1 MNKKDFEKAKNWII
15 ENQSSD
21 GSIYWDKKGRCDA
34 WDHCE
39 CLIALAIFEEWEAFD
54 KGIEWIMK
62 NINDEGLIFAEFNFG
77 KPTKKFFEA
86 HHAAYVF
93 LPLLQK
99 YLIDGEK
106 EYLKKLSKK
115 LKQIYKGTSLFKDD
129 DGYFYW
135 AKNSNGYLDN
145 SLITASCSIELSRR
159 AYERIFRVIEDGF
172 YESNEFLSDEMLN
185 SSKFNRDGI
194 DRSRFSMDSYYP
206 FMCGYVND
214 KKINKFL
221 DQFYVDGLG
230 IKCVIEE
237 PWVTLAESSEAVIAL
252 LKSGK
257 RDLAQKI
264 FIDLIQFKNKKG
276 VFPTGYQY
284 KLDLFWPEEQSTWT
298 NAAVIMAADCLFDLT
313 GKEKAI
319 LI

>member
-115 LKQIYKGTSLFKDD
+115 LKRYK
-129 DGYFYW
+129 
-135 AKNSNGYLDN
+135 
-145 SLITASCSIELSRR
+145 
-159 AYERIFRVIEDGF
+159 
-172 YESNEFLSDEMLN
+172 
-185 SSKFNRDGI
+185 
-194 DRSRFSMDSYYP
+194 
-206 FMCGYVND
+206 
-214 KKINKFL
+214 
-221 DQFYVDGLG
+221 
-230 IKCVIEE
+230 
-237 PWVTLAESSEAVIAL
+237 
-252 LKSGK
+252 
-257 RDLAQKI
+257 
-264 FIDLIQFKNKKG
+264 FI
-276 VFPTGYQY
+276 
-284 KLDLFWPEEQSTWT
+284 
-298 NAAVIMAADCLFDLT
+298 
-313 GKEKAI
+313 
-319 LI
+319 